1 VRVPVLTYHAVN
13 VAGNDYASN
22 DHIAF
27 AADLRLIH
35 RLGLRV
41 VPVHW
46 LVDQLLGR
54 AERDLANCV
63 ALTCDDGSDLDIHDL
78 EWPDHGMQRSFLNCL
93 GDFVE
98 AHGADAQ
105 PDLHLTAF
113 VIASPEAR
121 KRLDERALFGRGW
134 MNEAWWPDAIA
145 TGRMAI
151 ENHSWDHNHP
161 DLDAPGPD
169 GMPRGDFFAV
179 DNTVRA
185 EVEIAQAARHIDA
198 RIAPARTRLFC
209 YPFGQVPDFV
219 RGEWLPAFGEAH
231 GVDAAFGVEAAPLT
245 MHSDRWNLP
254 RYVCGWHWNSS
265 QALQAILRASA
276 F

>member
-13 VAGNDYASN
+13 VAGSSYADN
-22 DHIAF
+22 DHVAF
-27 AADLRLIH
+27 AADLALIH

-54 AERDLANCV
+54 VERDLSGCV
-63 ALTCDDGSDLDIHDL
+63 ALTCDDGSDLDVRDL
-78 EWPDHGMQRSFLNCL
+78 EWPGHGMQRSFLGCMR
-93 GDFVE
+93 DFVG
-98 AHGADAQ
+98 AHGDGAQ

-121 KRLDERALFGRGW
+121 ARLDQRALFGHGW
-134 MNEAWWPDAIA
+134 MNEDWWSEAIA
-145 TGRMAI
+145 SGHMAI
-151 ENHSWDHNHP
+151 ENHSWDHNHG

-179 DNTVRA
+179 DNAVRA
-185 EVEIAQAARHIDA
+185 ESEIARAARYIDA

-209 YPFGQVPDFV
+209 YPFGQVPDYL
-219 RGEWLPAFGEAH
+219 RREWLPAFGERH
-231 GVDAAFGVEAAPLT
+231 GIDAAFGVEPAPVV

-254 RYVCGWHWNSS
+254 RYVCGWHWTSP
-265 QALQAILRASA
+265 QALEAILLD
-276 F
+276 